1 MKPIF
6 ILLIGLMA
14 SQWLTA
20 QDVDSL
26 NLTNKDAVYQRP
38 FIFEGQRGNL
48 SAAVGGYLEAN
59 TNYFSTDGIS
69 EGFSME
75 MRRFNIFLYSTIKE
89 RIKFIS
95 ELEFGHG
102 TEEIELETALLDF
115 ELHPSLIFRAGIV
128 LVPIGYFNQNHDS
141 PKWEFIDRPLVSTNL
156 IPSTYSDVGFGLHGT
171 IPFQGFSF
179 TYETYL
185 VNGLQESIITNEEN
199 RTFLAAGKGEER
211 FGEDN
216 NGSPAF
222 TTRLALKK
230 RKFGEIG
237 ISGYVGNYNIFKK
250 DGLSID
256 EKRSLFIGAVDYNFS
271 IKKLKCLGEVAFIK
285 ANIPSDVG
293 QNFGNTQWGFHTDLI
308 YPLWK
313 GKLFRWQ
320 NIILNTA
327 LRFEYL
333 DYNVGKFKETESNIS
348 DHLYSIM
355 PGIGLRFSP
364 NTLLRMN
371 YRYQWDTDLF
381 GNPPAKTAGFQFGF
395 ASYF

>member
-1 MKPIF
+1 MT
-6 ILLIGLMA
+6 

-26 NLTNKDAVYQRP
+26 NHTNKDAVYQRP
-38 FIFEGQRGNL
+38 FIFEGQTGNL
-48 SAAVGGYLEAN
+48 TAAVGGYLEAN

-75 MRRFNIFLYSTIKE
+75 MRRFNIFLYSTIME

-141 PKWEFIDRPLVSTNL
+141 PKWEFIDRPFVSTNL
-156 IPSTYSDVGFGLHGT
+156 IPSTYSDVGFGFHGT
-171 IPFQGFSF
+171 IPLKVFSF

-185 VNGLQESIITNEEN
+185 VNGLQEGIIANEEN
-199 RTFLAAGKGEER
+199 RTFLGAGKGEER
-211 FGEDN
+211 FGKDN

-230 RKFGEIG
+230 IKVGEIG
-237 ISGYVGNYNIFKK
+237 ISGYIGNYNIFKK
-250 DGLSID
+250 DGLTID
-256 EKRSLFIGAVDYNFS
+256 EKRSLFIGALDYNFF
-271 IKKLKCLGEVAFIK
+271 INKLNCLGEVALIK
-285 ANIPSDVG
+285 ANISSDVG
-293 QNFGNTQWGFHTDLI
+293 QNFGNSQWGLHTDLI
-308 YPLWK
+308 YPLWQ
-313 GKLFRWQ
+313 GTLFRWK
-320 NIILNTA
+320 NIIFNA
-327 LRFEYL
+327 AFRFEYL
-333 DYNVGKFKETESNIS
+333 DYNGGDFKETESNIS
-348 DHLYSIM
+348 DHIYSIM

-371 YRYQWDTDLF
+371 YRFQWNTDLF

>member
-1 MKPIF
+1 MKPIL
-6 ILLIGLMA
+6 ILFLGLFFP
-14 SQWLTA
+14 QWITA
-20 QDVDSL
+20 QNADSL
-26 NLTNKDAVYQRP
+26 NTTNKDAVYQRP
-38 FIFEGQRGNL
+38 FIFEGQKGNL
-48 SAAVGGYLEAN
+48 TAAVGGYLEAN

-89 RIKFIS
+89 RIKFLS

-171 IPFQGFSF
+171 IPVQSLSF
-179 TYETYL
+179 TYEVYVL
-185 VNGLQESIITNEEN
+185 NGLQDGIVANEEN
-199 RTFLAAGKGEER
+199 RTFLASGKNEER

-222 TTRLALKK
+222 ATRVGLKK
-230 RKFGEIG
+230 RKVGEIG
-237 ISGYVGNYNIFKK
+237 LSAYLGSYNTFQIE
-250 DGLSID
+250 GLTID
-256 EKRSLFIGAVDYNFS
+256 EKRTLFIGALDYNFS
-271 IKKLKCLGEVAFIK
+271 IKKLQCLGELAFIK
-285 ANIPSDVG
+285 ADIPTDLG
-293 QNFGNTQWGFHTDLI
+293 QNFGDTQWGLHTDLI

-313 GKLFRWQ
+313 GTLFRWQ
-320 NIILNTA
+320 NMTLNA
-327 LRFEYL
+327 AFRFEFL
-333 DYNVGKFKETESNIS
+333 DYNIGDFEETGSNIS
-348 DHLYSIM
+348 DHLIAIM

-371 YRYQWDTDLF
+371 YRYQWDTDLL

>member
-6 ILLIGLMA
+6 ILLIGLMTT
-14 SQWLTA
+14 QWLIA

-38 FIFEGQRGNL
+38 FMFEGQTGNL
-48 SAAVGGYLEAN
+48 TAAVGGYLEAN
-59 TNYFSTDGIS
+59 TNYFSRDGIS
-69 EGFSME
+69 QGFSME

-141 PKWEFIDRPLVSTNL
+141 PKWEFIDRPFVSTNL

-171 IPFQGFSF
+171 IPFQGLSF

-185 VNGLQESIITNEEN
+185 VNGLQEGIIANEEN

-222 TTRLALKK
+222 TTRLAFKK

-237 ISGYVGNYNIFKK
+237 ISGYIGNYNIFKK
-250 DGLSID
+250 DGLTID
-256 EKRSLFIGAVDYNFS
+256 VKRSLFIGALDYNFS
-271 IKKLKCLGEVAFIK
+271 IKKLKFLGEVAFIK
-285 ANIPSDVG
+285 ADIPTDVG
-293 QNFGNTQWGFHTDLI
+293 QNFGNTQWGLHTDLI
-308 YPLWK
+308 YPLWQ
-313 GKLFRWQ
+313 GTMFRWQ
-320 NIILNTA
+320 NIIINA
-327 LRFEYL
+327 SFRFEYL
-333 DYNVGKFKETESNIS
+333 DYNVGEFIETESNIS
-348 DHLYSIM
+348 DDLYSIM
-355 PGIGLRFSP
+355 SGIGLRFSP
-364 NTLLRMN
+364 NTLLRMS

-381 GNPPAKTAGFQFGF
+381 GNPPTKTAGFQFGF